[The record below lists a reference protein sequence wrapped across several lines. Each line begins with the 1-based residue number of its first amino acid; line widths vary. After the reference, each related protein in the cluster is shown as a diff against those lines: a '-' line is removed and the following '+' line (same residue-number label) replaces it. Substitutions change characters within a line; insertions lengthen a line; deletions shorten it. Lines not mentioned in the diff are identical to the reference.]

1 MASYKN
7 QNADLDIAIARLRQ
21 EKHFKFIELK
31 EQLAMTYESA
41 KPINLLKGAVEDF
54 KHIPDL
60 KSNFMQSIISIAGGY
75 LSKKIVMGKSDSIF
89 KKVLGYGLQYGLT
102 NFISK
107 KVNPNS

>member
-7 QNADLDIAIARLRQ
+7 QNSDLDIAIARLRQ
-21 EKHFKFIELK
+21 QRDSKFVELK
-31 EQLAMTYESA
+31 EQLAMTYESV
-41 KPINLLKGAVEDF
+41 KPINLLKGAVDDF
-54 KHIPDL
+54 KQIPDL
-60 KSNFMQSIISIAGGY
+60 KLNLMQSIVSIAGGY

-89 KKVLGYGLQYGLT
+89 KKVIGYALQYGLT